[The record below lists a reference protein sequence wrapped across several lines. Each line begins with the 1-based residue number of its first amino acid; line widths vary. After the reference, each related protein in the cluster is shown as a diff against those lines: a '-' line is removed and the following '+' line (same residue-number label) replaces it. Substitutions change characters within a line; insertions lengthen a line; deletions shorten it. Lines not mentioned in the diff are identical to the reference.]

1 MKNDF
6 NRNFRTNMALRR
18 TPLPVR
24 YFAVFMCVSLCA
36 CVPVSEE
43 MLKGMAPSA
52 QAVEAPYKGL
62 EPGYKT
68 YETAHFLIKAYSTET
83 AVSYSVICEADYNR
97 IMNDVGLYSFAPA
110 KPYNIVVYKDLAEFM
125 SKTGQ
130 PKWSGGVAYGNAILI
145 YESEGSAAVL
155 AHEMTHLIFN
165 EFMGLANSG
174 GLKWINEGLAVYEE
188 TQASWQS
195 KADYSRRL
203 SSLVAPN
210 PIPFSQMIN
219 LAPQGEKDAVVERW
233 YAQCGSVVAFMIKE
247 GGTLGFSI
255 FISRIK
261 DGATVDAAAA
271 EAFTVLGRNL
281 SDIEKAWLLYIK
293 S

>member
-1 MKNDF
+1 MQKN
-6 NRNFRTNMALRR
+6 
-18 TPLPVR
+18 
-24 YFAVFMCVSLCA
+24 YFYPAILLFMGLSLCS
-36 CVPVSEE
+36 CVPVSQE
-43 MLKGMAPSA
+43 MLKGMAPPA

-83 AVSYSVICEADYNR
+83 AVSYSVICEGDYR
-97 IMNDVGLYSFAPA
+97 RLMNDLGLYSFAPA
-110 KPYNIVVYKDLAEFM
+110 KPYNVVVYKDLEEFM
-125 SKTGQ
+125 GKTGQ

-155 AHEMTHLIFN
+155 SHEMTHLIFN
-165 EFMGLANSG
+165 EFLGLANSNS
-174 GLKWINEGLAVYEE
+174 LKWLNEGLAVYEE
-188 TQASWQS
+188 TQGYWQS

-203 SSLVAPN
+203 SSLVVGN
-210 PIPFSQMIN
+210 PIPFLQMIN
-219 LAPQGEKDAVVERW
+219 LAPQGERDAVVERW
-233 YAQCGSVVAFMIKE
+233 YAQCGSVAAFLIKE

-255 FISRIK
+255 FLSRIR

-271 EAFTVLGRNL
+271 EAFTVLGKNL
-281 SDIEKAWLLYIK
+281 AEIEKAWLLYIK